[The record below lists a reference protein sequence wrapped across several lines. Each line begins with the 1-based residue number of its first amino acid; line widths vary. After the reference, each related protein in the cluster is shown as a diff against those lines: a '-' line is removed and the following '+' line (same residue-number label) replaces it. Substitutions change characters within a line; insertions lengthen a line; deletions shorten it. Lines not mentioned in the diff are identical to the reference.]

1 VFGFGF
7 GGIVS
12 SPQVANDVFSL
23 LDGPAASFS
32 LGFPA
37 APATGLGNPFSVPG
51 LNPVTDASDYAAQ
64 CVSGGPMKPAAAG
77 AITEG
82 EHNGNQL
89 LAQRRRPSTAPP
101 SDARITITSPTAGQ
115 VFAPGATLTINVQV
129 DASVNAGDVLLTLV
143 GIGQIGTT
151 SSGPT
156 QFQGTQVI
164 PTTFSGPLTIVAV
177 AVDGN
182 QNYLSGAPVTV
193 SVNPGVAPQQVT
205 LAQKY
210 FYVSPT
216 KVPSQQLHLTATYS
230 GGTQLDVTSSAT
242 GTTYVSS
249 NAAAVTVTADGL
261 AQMVAP
267 GLAVITAANGGAKD
281 FAIFVVQDPAAPLPA
296 LDLTNSFTRQFSGF
310 ALNRSTGFFVQTAT
324 ITNSSNLP
332 VPAPLYLVLSGLP
345 AGVTLVNKSGITRK
359 VQAGSSYV
367 TLPLSSDGR
376 TNAPGQSNT
385 LSLQFLNPSRKTIT
399 YTTTI
404 IRSSTAP

>member
-1 VFGFGF
+1 
-7 GGIVS
+7 
-12 SPQVANDVFSL
+12 
-23 LDGPAASFS
+23 
-32 LGFPA
+32 
-37 APATGLGNPFSVPG
+37 
-51 LNPVTDASDYAAQ
+51 
-64 CVSGGPMKPAAAG
+64 
-77 AITEG
+77 
-82 EHNGNQL
+82 
-89 LAQRRRPSTAPP
+89 
-101 SDARITITSPTAGQ
+101 
-115 VFAPGATLTINVQV
+115 
-129 DASVNAGDVLLTLV
+129 
-143 GIGQIGTT
+143 
-151 SSGPT
+151 
-156 QFQGTQVI
+156 
-164 PTTFSGPLTIVAV
+164 
-177 AVDGN
+177 
-182 QNYLSGAPVTV
+182 
-193 SVNPGVAPQQVT
+193 
-205 LAQKY
+205 
-210 FYVSPT
+210 
-216 KVPSQQLHLTATYS
+216 
-230 GGTQLDVTSSAT
+230 
-242 GTTYVSS
+242 
-249 NAAAVTVTADGL
+249 
-261 AQMVAP
+261 MVAP